1 MAVVAALVASAQ
13 TTVTGV
19 EEEEVLEA
27 SLDRKENR
35 TSATTLPAPGDPDA
49 VVRVEKKATQREPVH
64 TKKGSNRRMLGVVK
78 PCERLTTDM
87 VLFAKDSPNI
97 VVA

>member
-1 MAVVAALVASAQ
+1 MVVVAAPAALAQ

-27 SLDRKENR
+27 SLDRKENP
-35 TSATTLPAPGDPDA
+35 TSATTLPPPGDPDA
-49 VVRVEKKATQREPVH
+49 VVCVDKKATQREPAH

-78 PCERLTTDM
+78 PRESDQIRCFLHRT
-87 VLFAKDSPNI
+87 A
-97 VVA
+97 